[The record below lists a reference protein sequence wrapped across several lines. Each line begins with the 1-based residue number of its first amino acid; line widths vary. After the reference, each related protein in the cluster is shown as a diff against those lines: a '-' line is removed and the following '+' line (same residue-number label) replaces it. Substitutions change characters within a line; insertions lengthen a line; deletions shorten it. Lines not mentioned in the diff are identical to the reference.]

1 MKEIIRE
8 FSMSIIVVSACLLC
22 MILLSG
28 IRMSDGTTG
37 IFSIIGKA
45 AQTEDIRAGHG
56 QDASEMNM
64 FGNRA
69 KPVIVCEENIHER
82 QEVNLKSCFKV
93 TDNDGVVLADTGKK
107 ILAIKDSSGNDMML
121 YYDESTGKI
130 TFPYKGV
137 YSVTIR
143 ICDSKNVITRRNMEV
158 AVDI

>member
-1 MKEIIRE
+1 MREIMRQ
-8 FSMSIIVVSACLLC
+8 FSLTIIVATSFSLGMV
-22 MILLSG
+22 LLSS

-56 QDASEMNM
+56 QDVGEMNM

-69 KPVIVCEENIHER
+69 KPIIVCEENIHEK
-82 QEVNLKSCFKV
+82 QAVNLKSCFKV
-93 TDNDGVVLADTGKK
+93 TDNDGNVLSDTAKK
-107 ILAIKDSSGNDMML
+107 ILAIKDSSGNDMMT
-121 YYDESTGKI
+121 YYDASTGKI
-130 TFPYKGV
+130 TFPYKDV

-143 ICDSKNVITRRNMEV
+143 VRDSKNVITRRDLEL